1 MDINDMDIYKI
12 NLMQKLS
19 LLLFIN
25 SSDINDLEKARKL
38 ILKCKDYTKID
49 IINLL
54 ETEEYNYGFKK

>member
-1 MDINDMDIYKI
+1 MDIYKI